1 MTNETEPR
9 SEWKMSDETRAAIAA
24 CREILATAKR
34 DGTHVL
40 FALPSLQAFLLAY
53 ASDDYWSDDGHREMA
68 ALGDEVLAF
77 FATREAD
84 LRMTKREALFNAWI
98 GLRHEV
104 YLREGRAA

>member
-1 MTNETEPR
+1 
-9 SEWKMSDETRAAIAA
+9 
-24 CREILATAKR
+24 
-34 DGTHVL
+34 
-40 FALPSLQAFLLAY
+40 
-53 ASDDYWSDDGHREMA
+53 MA